1 LHCISL
7 RDVRAIEQAV
17 VETLQAIESEKV
29 VIDTTESKKTSG
41 GYLAILSFQS
51 GEHVA
56 TIQMEISLREGGKKG
71 EVVTIAS
78 DYIPSFTVVALVREQ
93 LVAEK
98 IQALLTRKKA
108 RDLYDLYFILR
119 ANLLSARD
127 KAVLAKA
134 LPVLKQSRIN
144 FEREL
149 KEFLPKSHWAILRDF
164 PTTLEREMQR
174 FL

>member
-1 LHCISL
+1 
-7 RDVRAIEQAV
+7 
-17 VETLQAIESEKV
+17 
-29 VIDTTESKKTSG
+29 
-41 GYLAILSFQS
+41 
-51 GEHVA
+51 
-56 TIQMEISLREGGKKG
+56 MEISLREGGKKG